1 MTTLRRTR
9 TATRGQALVEFALTI
24 PLLLLLTVGLFD
36 FGRAI
41 YAYNTISNAARAGN
55 RVAIVDQNMTKVRQA
70 ALNEAPALDIPPANV
85 AATFTCTDQ
94 IGCLATV
101 RVAYDFTPA
110 TPVVSAIVGPITLH
124 GQSQMPIERVWVS
137 P

>member
-1 MTTLRRTR
+1 MSHLARFRPSN
-9 TATRGQALVEFALTI
+9 RGQALVEFALTI

-41 YAYNTISNAARAGN
+41 YAYNTVSNAARVAN
-55 RVAIVDQNMTKVRQA
+55 RVAIVDQNVIKVKQA
-70 ALNEAPALDIPPANV
+70 AVDESPALDVTTGDVTV
-85 AATFTCTDQ
+85 AFTCTDK
-94 IGCLATV
+94 IGCLASAV
-101 RVAYDFTPA
+101 VAYQFTPA
-110 TPVVSAIVGPITLH
+110 TPVVSAIVGPITLR

>member
-1 MTTLRRTR
+1 MTTLRSPRR
-9 TATRGQALVEFALTI
+9 AVRGQGLVEFALII
-24 PLLLLLTVGLFD
+24 PLLLLLMVGLFD

-55 RVAIVDQNMTKVRQA
+55 RVAIVDQNVAAVRQA
-70 ALNEAPALDIPPANV
+70 ALAEGPALDIPSGNV
-85 AATFTCTDQ
+85 AATYTCTDQ

-101 RVAYDFTPA
+101 TVAYDFVPA
-110 TPVVSAIVGPITLH
+110 TPLVGAIVGPITLH
-124 GQSQMPIERVWVS
+124 GRSQMPIERVWVS